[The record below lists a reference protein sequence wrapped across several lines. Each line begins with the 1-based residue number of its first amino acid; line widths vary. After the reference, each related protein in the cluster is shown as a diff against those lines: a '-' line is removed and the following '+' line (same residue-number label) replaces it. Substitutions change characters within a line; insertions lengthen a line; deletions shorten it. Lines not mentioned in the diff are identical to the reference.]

1 MKKQLGASDTFFPV
15 PATLVVSGSGN
26 EANII
31 TVVWSGIVSSTP
43 PTIGISLYKERY
55 SLELIRKTGEFTVN
69 IASADLVKETDY
81 CGIISGRKTNKFSD
95 TGLTPLPGAVV
106 KSPIIEQCPYNM
118 ECKVV
123 GEMELGDWIL
133 VLGEI
138 VETHIDEDKIIEN
151 KGKNKIDISKVN
163 PLTYCAGIR
172 EYWQLGDKVG
182 DAFNVGKQ
190 LIASRS

>member
-69 IASADLVKETDY
+69 IACTDLVKETDY

-190 LIASRS
+190 LIESRS

>member
-123 GEMELGDWIL
+123 GE
-133 VLGEI
+133 I
-138 VETHIDEDKIIEN
+138 VETHIDEDKIVEN
-151 KGKNKIDISKVN
+151 KEKNKIEISKVN

-190 LIASRS
+190 LIAR

>member
-138 VETHIDEDKIIEN
+138 VETHIDEDKIVEN
-151 KGKNKIDISKVN
+151 KEKNKIEISKVN

-190 LIASRS
+190 LIAR